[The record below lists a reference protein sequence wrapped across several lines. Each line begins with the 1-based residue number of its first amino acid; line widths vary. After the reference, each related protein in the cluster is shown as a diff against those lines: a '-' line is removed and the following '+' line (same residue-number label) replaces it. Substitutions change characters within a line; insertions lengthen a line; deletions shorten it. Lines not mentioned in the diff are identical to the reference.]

1 MPDHRGA
8 PAGAV
13 EIIAHRG
20 YSTRAPENTAAS
32 IEAAVSAG
40 ADAVEFDLHVTRD
53 GIPVLFH
60 DATLDRTT
68 DGYGPLRARS
78 FAEISSLD
86 AGSWFDDAFADER
99 VPTLDDV
106 LSRLCGRV
114 GRVYAEVKGY
124 RHEGDL
130 DLMVDLV
137 LARSIEDSTVFISMD
152 WEALGR
158 MRARH
163 GTLRIGYI
171 VDKAARAFE
180 GVERAAGDPLALL
193 DFKASLLLEEPAL
206 ARRAQAAGVD
216 LAVWTVD
223 NPAQATHLLA
233 LGVHRITTNRVTELL
248 EWRDGL

>member
-8 PAGAV
+8 LDGAV

-20 YSTRAPENTAAS
+20 YSARAPENTTAS
-32 IEAAVSAG
+32 IEAAVEAG

-53 GIPVLFH
+53 GVPVLFH

-68 DGYGPLRARS
+68 DGHGPLRARS
-78 FAEISSLD
+78 FAEIGSLD
-86 AGSWFDDAFADER
+86 AGSWFDDAFADEH
-99 VPTLDDV
+99 VPSFDGV
-106 LSRLCGRV
+106 LSRLCGRI
-114 GRVYAEVKGY
+114 GRVYPEVKGY
-124 RHEGDL
+124 RDEGDL

-137 LARSIEDSTVFISMD
+137 LARDMEDRTVFISMD

-158 MRARH
+158 MRARQ

-171 VDKAARAFE
+171 VENHARAPE
-180 GVERAAGDPLALL
+180 GIERAAGDPLALL
-193 DFKASLLLEEPAL
+193 DFKASLLLEVPTL

-223 NPAQATHLLA
+223 DPAQATELLA
-233 LGVHRITTNRVTELL
+233 LGVRRITTNRVGELL

>member
-1 MPDHRGA
+1 
-8 PAGAV
+8 
-13 EIIAHRG
+13 
-20 YSTRAPENTAAS
+20 
-32 IEAAVSAG
+32 
-40 ADAVEFDLHVTRD
+40 
-53 GIPVLFH
+53 
-60 DATLDRTT
+60 
-68 DGYGPLRARS
+68 
-78 FAEISSLD
+78 
-86 AGSWFDDAFADER
+86 
-99 VPTLDDV
+99 LDDV

>member
-1 MPDHRGA
+1 MLDHRGA

-20 YSTRAPENTAAS
+20 YSARAPENTTAS
-32 IEAAVSAG
+32 IEAAVAAG

-68 DGYGPLRARS
+68 DGYGPLSARS
-78 FAEISSLD
+78 FAEISRLD

-99 VPTLDDV
+99 VPTFDEV
-106 LSRLCGRV
+106 LSRLCGRI
-114 GRVYAEVKGY
+114 GRVYPEVKGY
-124 RHEGDL
+124 GDEGDL

-137 LARSIEDSTVFISMD
+137 LARDMEDRTVFISMD
-152 WEALGR
+152 WEALGC

-163 GTLRIGYI
+163 GTLGIGYI
-171 VDKAARAFE
+171 VDEPALAPE
-180 GVERAAGDPLALL
+180 GIERAAGDPLALL

-223 NPAQATHLLA
+223 DPDQATDLLA
-233 LGVHRITTNRVTELL
+233 LGVRRITTNRVAELL